1 MNKELPE
8 GWEWTTVVNSV
19 DKISTSGKKL
29 KQKDYLEEGNLPV
42 VDQGQLEVGGYTNL
56 ENLRI
61 RVDTPVI
68 VFGDHTKV
76 FKYINYDFVP
86 GADGIKILKPL
97 GFYNPKL
104 FFYFLQFVNIPDKGY
119 ARHFQYLEK
128 AFIPLPPLAEQQR
141 IVNKIEELFTNLDK
155 GIEYLKT
162 AQAELRLTR
171 QSVLKYA
178 LEGKLT
184 EDWREK
190 HKDEIEPASVLLEK
204 IKAERKKE
212 GKYKSVLPFDTS
224 SLQNLPKGWVWTTV
238 ANSVDKISTSGKKIK
253 QKDYLQEGSIPVID
267 QGQLEVGG
275 YTNLEDLKISVD
287 TPVIVFGDHT
297 KIFKYIIY
305 DFVPGADGIKILK
318 PLDLYN
324 PKLFYY
330 LLNVTKLP
338 NKGYARH
345 FQFLE
350 KATIPLPPLAEQH
363 QIVEVIENYYS
374 ILDNMETTIS
384 QSLNQTSGIRQSIL
398 KKAFEGRLVPQ
409 DPNDE
414 PASVLLEKIK
424 ADKSKS
430 EKEKISEKRNRFI
443 KEKYRQLRID

>member
-1 MNKELPE
+1 
-8 GWEWTTVVNSV
+8 
-19 DKISTSGKKL
+19 
-29 KQKDYLEEGNLPV
+29 V